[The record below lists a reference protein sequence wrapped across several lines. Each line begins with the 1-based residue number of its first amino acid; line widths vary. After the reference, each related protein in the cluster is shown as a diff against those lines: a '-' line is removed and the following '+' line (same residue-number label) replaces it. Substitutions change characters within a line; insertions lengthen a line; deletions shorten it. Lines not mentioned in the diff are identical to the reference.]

1 MESASLAFNSEIDSL
16 TTQLSQAD
24 RDSQSADPECP
35 KALNARARASD
46 LRGELTALRDR
57 QKFTEQDS
65 KVQEEKEANE
75 KLRKEESDKLNQE
88 NAQQESAKKLADHDL
103 LFLDDPTE
111 AHKPNIA
118 SAAVSASST
127 ASTQFAGK
135 TNTYESTDEKTTA
148 KPVSSSG
155 QAST

>member
-16 TTQLSQAD
+16 TTQLNQAD
-24 RDSQSADPECP
+24 RDSQSVNPECP
-35 KALNARARASD
+35 KAHDARARASH

-57 QKFTEQDS
+57 QNFNEQDS
-65 KVQEEKEANE
+65 KIQEENEKNE
-75 KLRKEESDKLNQE
+75 KLIKEELDKLNQE
-88 NAQQESAKKLADHDL
+88 KAQQESAKKLADNAL
-103 LFLDDPTE
+103 LFLDDSTE
-111 AHKPNIA
+111 AQKPNIA

-135 TNTYESTDEKTTA
+135 TNTYESTDEKTTD